1 MITTGNGRSNGGWL
15 GLVPLPLLAFGL
27 IPGPREMLLVLLVAL
42 VLYGRSGVRVLQTDR
57 SGRPVS
63 PWVRL
68 LRRAF
73 SPVPAH
79 SRRRKA
85 EQAAAAAR
93 ARSTAIEEPAP
104 SAHGRFFWALTL
116 IAAVAVA
123 SWIATRAAMHFAA
136 LPR

>member
-1 MITTGNGRSNGGWL
+1 MITTGSSGSVDGWL
-15 GLVPLPLLAFGL
+15 GLVPMPLVAFGL
-27 IPGPREMLLVLLVAL
+27 IPGPREIVVVILVAL
-42 VLYGRSGVRVLQTDR
+42 VLYGRSGVRVLQDER
-57 SGRPVS
+57 AGRPVS

-79 SRRRKA
+79 RRRK
-85 EQAAAAAR
+85 AAAAR
-93 ARSTAIEEPAP
+93 AAAGADPPSRS
-104 SAHGRFFWALTL
+104 SGRFFWALAL

-123 SWIATRAAMHFAA
+123 AWITTRAVMHSTA